1 MATPVDDVLSW
12 LSLLESLASPIQ
24 LAIQTSVLL
33 QLSLKRTENR
43 EIDDSSD
50 RQLCFL
56 TVVREFRCI
65 IFGT

>member
-24 LAIQTSVLL
+24 LSIQTSVLL